1 MKCEGTKNAKRFTI
15 LYAYM
20 LYICIV
26 LVYSQLL
33 IRQTSQVAKGSGE
46 GKTFIKMLYIT
57 NVLDPAEYAT
67 VLSQRKQPKEA

>member
-1 MKCEGTKNAKRFTI
+1 MHKGYFTI

-26 LVYSQLL
+26 QVYWQIP
-33 IRQTSQVAKGSGE
+33 IRETSKFARRNSE

-67 VLSQRKQPKEA
+67 VLSQRKQLKEA